1 MPQIEKET
9 GVKIRFLVAI
19 RRIPLTIIKDNL
31 TNQNYLRENLN
42 VLKAVSKSPY
52 VVGSDFIGEEIN
64 DISELSPVIKEI
76 VQYVAKEDNGY
87 TIRIHAGENDSLR
100 DNVKKSIQCIKDGLE
115 PGQKMPRFRLGHG
128 LYTEDLDTEEGKKLI
143 EEMKETGAVLEF
155 QLTSNVRLN
164 NLSKLE
170 KHPLKRYLEND
181 IKCVQGTDGFG
192 FYGTDTIDEQLA
204 MQNLLGLTN
213 EDFMKMRRVEDEI
226 IEHQEKYFKEKSKKF
241 KEFLNGRTIREAILQ
256 LEDEIEEESKSNKM
270 KLRLNNNILSEIALK
285 DKIVKLPTDKMPII
299 IAGGS
304 FNARNRDTKVEK
316 NGKELLKKLMQN
328 VDSDKVYF
336 VIGHQM
342 KGYEKEILDIE
353 KEINK
358 KFEVDAIIPKTIS
371 EEVKERLLDKRLNGV
386 CISTESDEF
395 GIYKSF
401 NYEIFERRTSIV
413 IAFDGNSP
421 VSNLV
426 QEAKNGKG
434 KSRIYV
440 NSANESLKEKANLLE
455 GYVVPFSINDDIVE
469 KILEENPEIR

>member
-1 MPQIEKET
+1 
-9 GVKIRFLVAI
+9 
-19 RRIPLTIIKDNL
+19 
-31 TNQNYLRENLN
+31 
-42 VLKAVSKSPY
+42 
-52 VVGSDFIGEEIN
+52 
-64 DISELSPVIKEI
+64 
-76 VQYVAKEDNGY
+76 
-87 TIRIHAGENDSLR
+87 
-100 DNVKKSIQCIKDGLE
+100 
-115 PGQKMPRFRLGHG
+115 
-128 LYTEDLDTEEGKKLI
+128 
-143 EEMKETGAVLEF
+143 
-155 QLTSNVRLN
+155 
-164 NLSKLE
+164 
-170 KHPLKRYLEND
+170 
-181 IKCVQGTDGFG
+181 
-192 FYGTDTIDEQLA
+192 
-204 MQNLLGLTN
+204 
-213 EDFMKMRRVEDEI
+213 
-226 IEHQEKYFKEKSKKF
+226 
-241 KEFLNGRTIREAILQ
+241 
-256 LEDEIEEESKSNKM
+256 M

-316 NGKELLKKLMQN
+316 KGKELLKKLMQN

-455 GYVVPFSINDDIVE
+455 GYVVPFNINDDIVE
-469 KILEENPEIR
+469 RILEENPEIR